1 MSDNV
6 KQLKLGKRENTK
18 ALLQIAEIST
28 AISPLPLT
36 HMGFQATWGKAKVP
50 NALSTLPRLLLK
62 DNRPVSDHLLK
73 VQ

>member
-36 HMGFQATWGKAKVP
+36 LTGFQATWGKAKVL
-50 NALSTLPRLLLK
+50 NALSISPQA
-62 DNRPVSDHLLK
+62 SA
-73 VQ
+73 

>member
-28 AISPLPLT
+28 AISPLPLA